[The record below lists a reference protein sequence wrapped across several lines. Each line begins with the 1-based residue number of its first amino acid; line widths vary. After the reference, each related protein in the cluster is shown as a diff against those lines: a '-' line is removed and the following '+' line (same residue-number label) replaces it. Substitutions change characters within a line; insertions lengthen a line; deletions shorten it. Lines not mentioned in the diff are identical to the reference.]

1 MSLRQRKRPAPPQNR
16 PFPDNSIAA
25 IHSNGHHR
33 RQDGFVAPSVEDRD
47 DTTVLAAAFERG
59 YRIAVQCIDCG
70 HWLINPVSVA
80 AFRGPRC
87 RAKGAV

>member
-1 MSLRQRKRPAPPQNR
+1 MPLKQRKRPAPPHR
-16 PFPDNSIAA
+16 PSRNNSTTA
-25 IHSNGHHR
+25 IHFTGYHR
-33 RQDGFVAPSVEDRD
+33 REDGYAAPTVEDRD
-47 DTTVLAAAFERG
+47 DTAVLAAAFERG

-70 HWLINPVSVA
+70 HWLTNPVSVA

>member
-1 MSLRQRKRPAPPQNR
+1 MRATERERPAPPHR
-16 PFPDNSIAA
+16 PTRNNSTAA
-25 IHSNGHHR
+25 NHCNGHR